1 MKTIGIGVD
10 IVDNNRIKSLIKN
23 KKFNEFIKSIEQD
36 LMVSRVIVR
45 ESGTEPKVRIT
56 VESEQIETAQKY
68 TKDIVSFL
76 KELDS

>member
-1 MKTIGIGVD
+1 M
-10 IVDNNRIKSLIKN
+10 NKSLIKN